1 MSNKRPR
8 IKVPFESID
17 IIMEGISIS
26 LILLMV
32 IYAAMEYTNLPES
45 IPTHF
50 NAKGEPDDYSNKTT
64 IWLLPIIATVTYIG
78 LFIINKYPHIHNYM
92 VNITEENALKN
103 YRFST
108 RIVRIVNLLTIVLF
122 TYITYHI
129 IQSAKGTQIELGS
142 LFLPIVIGC
151 SVILPIGI
159 LIYMKKLNKN
169 N

>member
-17 IIMEGISIS
+17 IIMEGISIT

-32 IYAAMEYTNLPES
+32 IYAAMEYTSLPES

-50 NAKGEPDDYSNKTT
+50 NAKGEPDDYSNKTA

-129 IQSAKGTQIELGS
+129 IQSAKGAQIELGS
-142 LFLPIVIGC
+142 WFLPIVIGC

-159 LIYMKKLNKN
+159 LIYMKKQNKN